1 VKIAYICNCKKSC
14 NKSIGCCRNGG
25 PCSRTQDVNY
35 SLNYTETPIVFGN
48 TNFVKVSDDFQE
60 MSYEE
65 VSKDGRN

>member
-25 PCSRTQDVNY
+25 PCSRTLDINY
-35 SLNYTETPIVFGN
+35 SLNYTETPLVADN
-48 TNFVKVSDDFQE
+48 CNFVKVSNDFQE

-65 VSKDGRN
+65 VSKNGE